1 MAILIPSKVDVRTER
16 ATRDKEKH
24 YVILKVSI
32 NQETEN
38 ITILNVCA
46 SKNRTS
52 KYMK

>member
-1 MAILIPSKVDVRTER
+1 MAILIPSKVDVRAKRT
-16 ATRDKEKH
+16 TRDKEKH

-38 ITILNVCA
+38 IAILNVCVSTNTA
-46 SKNRTS
+46 A